1 LSSPYT
7 YSSALGAGTFPAG
20 TYHIDLIAGTAAWSD
35 GLYRLHGYER
45 GEVVPTIELILSHK
59 HPEDR
64 PRAQEIIA
72 EVCSTGG
79 RFSMYHRMIDGR
91 GRLHQVVTSGEGTVD
106 ASGRVTA
113 IGGVMVDLTATLQR
127 ETEDAARRA
136 VERAF
141 STRSVI
147 DQARGLVMGRLRVG
161 PEEAFNLLIRFSSRT
176 NTKLSVVAADLVAL
190 AGESAGG
197 TTAAGSTKA
206 PGGTKDP
213 GSAARPARPAGHDR
227 LDAAV
232 DALLDGKPRRYRRNP
247 SS

>member
-1 LSSPYT
+1 MSELSSPYT
-7 YSSALGAGTFPAG
+7 YSSALGTGHFPAG
-20 TYHIDLIAGTAAWSD
+20 AYRIDLLEGTASWSD

-45 GEVVPTIELILSHK
+45 GEVVPTIELMLSHK

-79 RFSMYHRMIDGR
+79 HFSIYHRMIDGQ
-91 GRLHQVVTSGEGTVD
+91 GRLHRVLTSGEGTVD

-113 IGGVMVDLTATLQR
+113 IGGVMVDLTTTLQR
-127 ETEDAARRA
+127 ETEHAARDA

-141 STRSVI
+141 ATRSVI

-190 AGESAGG
+190 AGESTVSFPGPG
-197 TTAAGSTKA
+197 SPGRAAG
-206 PGGTKDP
+206 
-213 GSAARPARPAGHDR
+213 PARPGGQDP

-232 DALLDGKPRRYRRNP
+232 LALLDGKPRRYRRDP
-247 SS
+247 SR